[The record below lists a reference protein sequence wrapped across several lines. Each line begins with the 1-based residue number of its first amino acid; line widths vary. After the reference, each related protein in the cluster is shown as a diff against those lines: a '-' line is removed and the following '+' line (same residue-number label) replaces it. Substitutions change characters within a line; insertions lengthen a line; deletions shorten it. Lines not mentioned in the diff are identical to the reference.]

1 MATEFDSQLMC
12 DSKSLN
18 TKIKSY
24 ESKINTGGP
33 GKKIPKQGSQYVC
46 LSIIV
51 LDSVSQINQNCYP
64 QVFCEECKY
73 QEKEIKKTRYIIQ
86 DIEIFSSNNDDDDD
100 EFEEKENS
108 E

>member
-1 MATEFDSQLMC
+1 MGLNPIAVDKISKGMATEFDSQLMC

-24 ESKINTGGP
+24 DGKINTGGP

-51 LDSVSQINQNCYP
+51 LDSVSQINHGLP
-64 QVFCEECKY
+64 PF
-73 QEKEIKKTRYIIQ
+73 
-86 DIEIFSSNNDDDDD
+86 
-100 EFEEKENS
+100 
-108 E
+108 

>member
-1 MATEFDSQLMC
+1 MGLNPIAVDKISKGMATEFDSQLMC

-24 ESKINTGGP
+24 DSKINTGGP

-51 LDSVSQINQNCYP
+51 LDSVSQINHGLP
-64 QVFCEECKY
+64 PF
-73 QEKEIKKTRYIIQ
+73 
-86 DIEIFSSNNDDDDD
+86 
-100 EFEEKENS
+100 
-108 E
+108 

>member
-1 MATEFDSQLMC
+1 MGLNPIAVDKISKGMATEFDSQLMC

-24 ESKINTGGP
+24 DSKINTGGP

-51 LDSVSQINQNCYP
+51 LDSVSQINHGLPPC
-64 QVFCEECKY
+64 
-73 QEKEIKKTRYIIQ
+73 
-86 DIEIFSSNNDDDDD
+86 
-100 EFEEKENS
+100 
-108 E
+108 

>member
-24 ESKINTGGP
+24 DSKINTGGP

-51 LDSVSQINQNCYP
+51 LDSVSQINHGLP
-64 QVFCEECKY
+64 PF
-73 QEKEIKKTRYIIQ
+73 
-86 DIEIFSSNNDDDDD
+86 
-100 EFEEKENS
+100 
-108 E
+108 

>member
-1 MATEFDSQLMC
+1 MIVGLNPIAVDKISKGMATEFDSQLMC

-24 ESKINTGGP
+24 DSKINTGGP

-51 LDSVSQINQNCYP
+51 LDSVSQINHGLP
-64 QVFCEECKY
+64 PF
-73 QEKEIKKTRYIIQ
+73 
-86 DIEIFSSNNDDDDD
+86 
-100 EFEEKENS
+100 
-108 E
+108 